1 MPPKRK
7 APASEAEEELSGLG
21 ADAAGEAVNG
31 RGGEEGEARGLGGG
45 VNGGSGGGGVT
56 PSHDLTQNGKRV
68 RALLTPQLDELLH
81 TPV

>member
-1 MPPKRK
+1 MRQG
-7 APASEAEEELSGLG
+7 SRLGGLGGLSG
-21 ADAAGEAVNG
+21 
-31 RGGEEGEARGLGGG
+31 GGGGGGLGGG